1 MPHVVRV
8 LVAIFVTATT
18 SLLVA
23 ACSDDAANPAPDPTT
38 ISATAPPRTAITV
51 ADSNAMADPEGPAPV
66 TSEPITSEAVTA
78 PATTDPVSEA
88 LVAER
93 PVDVIV
99 PDGLTAGPA
108 PLVVVLHGYTGTAD
122 VQQAYFRFQGEAATR
137 GVILAYP
144 DGTADARG
152 AQFWN
157 ATDACCNFFG
167 STVDDVAYVTA
178 VVDHVGS
185 IHAVDPARIYLA
197 GHSNGG
203 FMSYRLACERADLF
217 AAVVS
222 LAGAT
227 FSSPDDCTPSEP
239 VSVAQVH
246 GTLDEV
252 IAYDGGE
259 WLGNLYPSAATTA
272 ATWASHDGCSTAV
285 TPATSPAGDRF
296 DIDSGIIGAETTV
309 ARFSGCPDGVAV
321 ELWTISGGRH
331 IPELA
336 DGFAMAVFDFFEAHP
351 KTPAA

>member
-1 MPHVVRV
+1 MPDVVRV
-8 LVAIFVTATT
+8 LVAIFVTVTT
-18 SLLVA
+18 SLLLA
-23 ACSDDAANPAPDPTT
+23 ACSDDAANPAPDATT
-38 ISATAPPRTAITV
+38 ISATAPPRTEVTV
-51 ADSNAMADPEGPAPV
+51 ADSTAVADPEGPAPV
-66 TSEPITSEAVTA
+66 TSDAVSA
-78 PATTDPVSEA
+78 DLVTD
-88 LVAER
+88 R

-99 PDGLTAGPA
+99 PDDLTSGPA

-122 VQQAYFRFQGEAATR
+122 VQQAYFRFQDEAAAR

-152 AQFWN
+152 AKFWN

-167 STVDDVAYVTA
+167 STVDDVAYLTA
-178 VVDHVGS
+178 VVDHVRS
-185 IHAVDPARIYLA
+185 IHPVDPERIYLA

-203 FMSYRLACERADLF
+203 FMSYRLACVRADLF

-252 IAYDGGE
+252 ITYDGGE

-272 ATWASHDGCSTAV
+272 ATWASYDGCSTAI
-285 TPATSPAGDRF
+285 TPATAPAGEF
-296 DIDSGIIGAETTV
+296 DIDGGIIGAETTV
-309 ARFSGCPDGVAV
+309 ARFSGCPDGIAV

-331 IPELA
+331 IPPLA
-336 DGFAMAVFDFFEAHP
+336 DGFATAVFDFFEAHP
-351 KTPAA
+351 KTPAG